1 MATYKE
7 RAAFTL
13 KRLKNFWRDFSR
25 SKRGVLG
32 VVIILFYIIVA
43 LIGPLFITIDPL
55 FPTMPGYYPAGPAPI
70 ADVLCKPT
78 WYKYFPG
85 RSGMSENMKLISDH
99 EFSSI
104 KAMEAWD
111 QKTNAPNL
119 ISYAYNP
126 TAGSHNN
133 DGCIEISYNR
143 PADYTS
149 TETPYLQITHNF
161 TYPYQESPRKFWIHL
176 SFLLNGTITRESY
189 VSIEVSFYRIQTPPP
204 PLNYT
209 YPSSLT
215 TYIDS
220 LIIYKYP
227 LHSINTTSP
236 SATWTHMWIT
246 STRDSIMYDPK
257 YYLKPC
263 AIIFPTSGNYTFEIK
278 VSFYDTATTEREIKV
293 YLDNLD
299 VLIYGEAY
307 GILGTD
313 YKTGGPRDN
322 LISLVYG
329 ARISIFVGLLA
340 TFISVSL
347 GLLVGLTAG
356 YVGGLGDEALMRLAD
371 FLMCLPGLPLYIVL
385 MVVLGSSIWNVI
397 LLMSFLGW
405 MGFSRQIRSMTLS
418 LRERAFVEAAKAAGA
433 GKVWIL
439 FKHILPNVFALVYI
453 ALAVSVPGVVLTEA
467 TLSWLGL
474 FDPKQISWGRMLHE
488 FSQAG
493 VAVARG
499 IEDYWFWVIPPGIAI
514 ALLAIAFVLLG
525 YSLDEILNPKLRVR
539 R

>member
-13 KRLKNFWRDFSR
+13 KRLKSFWRDFSR

-32 VVIILFYIIVA
+32 VVIILFYVIIA
-43 LIGPLFITIDPL
+43 LIGPLLITIDPL

-70 ADVLCKPT
+70 ADVLCKPA
-78 WYKYFPG
+78 WYKYLPG
-85 RSGMSENMKLISDH
+85 RSGLSENMKLISDH
-99 EFSSI
+99 EFSSSE
-104 KAMEAWD
+104 AMTIWNLN
-111 QKTNAPNL
+111 TNTPNL
-119 ISYAYNP
+119 INYTYNP
-126 TAGSHNN
+126 TAGSRN
-133 DGCIEISYNR
+133 DGCIEISYHR
-143 PADYTS
+143 PTSYTN

-161 TYPYQESPRKFWIHL
+161 TYPFQESPRKFWIHM
-176 SFLLNGTITRESY
+176 SFFLNGTITSESY
-189 VSIEVSFYRIQTPPP
+189 VLIEVSFCRFQTSPPP
-204 PLNYT
+204 PNYT

-215 TYIDS
+215 TYTDS

-227 LHSINTTSP
+227 LHNITTIIPTS
-236 SATWTHMWIT
+236 SWTHTWIT

-257 YYLKPC
+257 YYLKPQ

-278 VSFYDTATTEREIKV
+278 ISFYDTATTERDIKV

-299 VLIYGEAY
+299 VLIYGETY
-307 GILGTD
+307 GLLGTD

-322 LISLVYG
+322 LVSLIYG

-356 YVGGLGDEALMRLAD
+356 YVGGLGDEVLMRLAD

-405 MGFSRQIRSMTLS
+405 MGFSREIRSMTLS

-499 IEDYWFWVIPPGIAI
+499 IEDYWFWVIPPGVAI